1 MGLPPSATSAHGAP
15 FSVCSPR
22 QCWGGDPSCGAVEA
36 EPCSLHLL
44 VIFLSCRLWVRSQIL
59 FAGHRLA
66 AGQSPPRGQHVVP
79 EAPGSASC
87 GWSPAGAGSAV
98 PRTWSMQ
105 PFTHLLALTHPCLCS
120 HPTRLL
126 GHSSASCSH
135 GTAPHGSHT
144 AWGCFCGCDS
154 LLGTAALFVGF
165 LHCFPSLWKWLHAG
179 LGRRSAI
186 TFSPMVVWKPH
197 AEPITNGHCEHS
209 PVTVPWLCHAEG
221 REQQHSHRQ
230 DWGCELL

>member
-120 HPTRLL
+120 HPTQLS

-154 LLGTAALFVGF
+154 LLGTAAVCWVPAL
-165 LHCFPSLWKWLHAG
+165 LPFPVEVASCRFGA
-179 LGRRSAI
+179 S
-186 TFSPMVVWKPH
+186 
-197 AEPITNGHCEHS
+197 
-209 PVTVPWLCHAEG
+209 LCHHF
-221 REQQHSHRQ
+221 QPH
-230 DWGCELL
+230 GCLEATRRTHHQWAL

>member
-1 MGLPPSATSAHGAP
+1 MAPTQPGGVSVAVIPSWE
-15 FSVCSPR
+15 
-22 QCWGGDPSCGAVEA
+22 Q
-36 EPCSLHLL
+36 
-44 VIFLSCRLWVRSQIL
+44 Q
-59 FAGHRLA
+59 
-66 AGQSPPRGQHVVP
+66 
-79 EAPGSASC
+79 
-87 GWSPAGAGSAV
+87 
-98 PRTWSMQ
+98 
-105 PFTHLLALTHPCLCS
+105 
-120 HPTRLL
+120 
-126 GHSSASCSH
+126 
-135 GTAPHGSHT
+135 
-144 AWGCFCGCDS
+144 
-154 LLGTAALFVGF
+154 LFVGF